1 MFRRGKRLLSLV
13 AVTAAAGALLAG
25 CGGGSSASGT
35 TLTMWTFKQ
44 PHVKA
49 LQDAAAAFTKKTGI
63 TVDITA
69 YTPEATY
76 ASKVQSAAATHSL
89 PDVLEVHSAGE
100 DFTFGAAG
108 LLTDLATDVDASWKS
123 RFLSGTAD
131 SGLVTQQIYQASQNS
146 KSTHYGIKTGQ
157 LFSVPFTAGAFG
169 VVYAN
174 KAKLQAAGLDPAS
187 IPKTWQDL
195 VSWFKATNT
204 KDPAQG
210 GVTLGLSDGST
221 GLDWLM
227 EPLAYSYLG
236 KAKYEALFG
245 KDRAQDWGSP
255 NGQAVLDLYNQI
267 TPYWSPGDQTLSIDN
282 ADLAFAQGKS
292 AFDIGGT
299 FTESSLQQDG
309 MDPGN
314 IVAFAV
320 PAAAGGALGS
330 AFKLAP
336 IALTGL
342 AMSSQTKNSSA
353 ALQWMNFLTSESAA
367 GAFAQTAF
375 DLPAVNL
382 GANAGKD
389 VGPYLSSLESAF
401 GSGDSAYNASL
412 NYFQSP
418 TWDTTKAGNILIK
431 LTPLKQADSATVNS
445 QLGAYN
451 IDSWK

>member
-13 AVTAAAGALLAG
+13 AAAAAGGALLAG

-44 PHVKA
+44 THVKA
-49 LQDAAAAFTKKTGI
+49 LQDAAAAFKAKTGI
-63 TVDITA
+63 SVNITA
-69 YTPEATY
+69 YAPDATY
-76 ASKVQSAAATHSL
+76 TSKVQSAAATHGL
-89 PDVLEVHSAGE
+89 PDVLEVHAAGE

-108 LLTDLATDVDASWKS
+108 LLTDLTPDVDSSWKS
-123 RFLSGTAD
+123 RFLTGTAD
-131 SGLVTQQIYQASQNS
+131 AGLVTQQIYQASLNA
-146 KSTHYGIKTGQ
+146 KSTHDGVKQGQ
-157 LFSVPFTAGAFG
+157 LLSVPFTAGTFG

-174 KAKLQAAGLDPAS
+174 KAKLKAAGLDPTAT
-187 IPKTWQDL
+187 PKTWQDL
-195 VSWFKATNT
+195 INWFKAT
-204 KDPAQG
+204 PG
-210 GVTLGLSDGST
+210 GVTLGLSDSST

-227 EPLAYSYLG
+227 EPLAYSELG

-245 KDRAQDWGSP
+245 RDRAQDWGSP
-255 NGQAVLDLYNQI
+255 NGQAALDLYNQI
-267 TPYWSPGDQTLSIDN
+267 TPYWAPGDQTLSIDN

-314 IVAFAV
+314 IVAFGL
-320 PAAAGGALGS
+320 PPAAGGAIGS
-330 AFKLAP
+330 DFKLAP

-342 AMSSQTKNSSA
+342 AVTSQTKNSSA
-353 ALQWMNFLTSESAA
+353 AVQWINFLSTESVA
-367 GAFAQTAF
+367 GKFAQTSF

-382 GANAGKD
+382 GANASKD
-389 VGPYLSSLESAF
+389 VGPYLSSLESVF
-401 GSGDSAYNASL
+401 GSGDDAFNSNLNA
-412 NYFQSP
+412 FQSP
-418 TWDTTKAGNILIK
+418 TWDIQKAGDILIK
-431 LTPLKQADSATVNS
+431 MSPLKQADSATVNN